1 MIFPPVFKTI
11 HTPSVAGIVADR
23 IGRHGEVAQDEQR
36 PYITWSIVIGNPHD
50 HLSGAPTSDFTTV
63 DINCW
68 HTTDAG
74 IAELTNFVITALDDA
89 YVCNRIRVNL
99 RDNDTRMYR
108 VGIEADF
115 ITQRAS

>member
-1 MIFPPVFKTI
+1 MFPPVFQVLQTGAVI
-11 HTPSVAGIVADR
+11 AIVGER
-23 IGRHGEVAQDEQR
+23 IARHGDIAQDERR

-50 HLSGAPTSDFTTV
+50 NLSDAPPSDFTTV

-74 IAELTNFVITALDDA
+74 VEALALAVRDALDA
-89 YVCNRIRVNL
+89 RLICNRVRVNQ
-99 RDNDTRMYR
+99 REPDTRLYR

-115 ITQRAS
+115 ITQR